1 MDDDAHRDDDLR
13 AAAADA
19 ATPTSPAPPP
29 PRRRRRW
36 PLVLLAVLL
45 IPALLY
51 AGWTW
56 ITLAKSY
63 SEGDRA
69 GFIQKFS
76 HKGWVCKTWEGELA
90 IVNMPG
96 TAQERFL
103 FSVRDDSVA
112 GQITKLMGSRVSI
125 HYEQHPGVPSHCF
138 GETEYF
144 VTGVRAVP

>member
-1 MDDDAHRDDDLR
+1 MDDEAPRDETNR
-13 AAAADA
+13 AGEGPEHIPR
-19 ATPTSPAPPP
+19 TPPAR
-29 PRRRRRW
+29 RRRRRW
-36 PLVLLAVLL
+36 PFVLIAILLVPVLLF
-45 IPALLY
+45 

-56 ITLAKSY
+56 IALHQTY

-112 GQITKLMGSRVSI
+112 HEITRLMGSRVSI
-125 HYEQHPGVPSHCF
+125 HYEQHPGVPTRCF
-138 GETEYF
+138 GETEYY